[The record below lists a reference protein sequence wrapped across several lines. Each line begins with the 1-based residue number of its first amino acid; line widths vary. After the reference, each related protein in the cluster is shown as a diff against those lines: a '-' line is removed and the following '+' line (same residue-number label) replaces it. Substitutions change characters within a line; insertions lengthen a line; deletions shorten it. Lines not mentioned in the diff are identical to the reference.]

1 MIDIKLSAPKRA
13 AEPIATQPCS
23 CWLITSSDY
32 NDDGNY
38 DDGDISSRSS
48 NGDGDYNDDTDQ
60 YDDDDDIDYNHDT
73 DQYDNNTSQLID
85 QIVIIVRCNSV
96 EQSASYNYYSSSCDV
111 SWFFSTILF

>member
-1 MIDIKLSAPKRA
+1 M
-13 AEPIATQPCS
+13 
-23 CWLITSSDY
+23 TSSDY
-32 NDDGNY
+32 N

-48 NGDGDYNDDTDQ
+48 SNDDGDCDYNNDDTDQ
-60 YDDDDDIDYNHDT
+60 YDDDDDDIDYNHDT

-111 SWFFSTILF
+111 S

>member
-23 CWLITSSDY
+23 CWLIASSDY
-32 NDDGNY
+32 N

-48 NGDGDYNDDTDQ
+48 NDDGDCDYNNDNTDQ

>member
-23 CWLITSSDY
+23 CWLITSSDC
-32 NDDGNY
+32 
-38 DDGDISSRSS
+38 DISSRSS
-48 NGDGDYNDDTDQ
+48 NDDGDYNDDDTDQ
-60 YDDDDDIDYNHDT
+60 YDDDDDDIDYNHDT
-73 DQYDNNTSQLID
+73 DQYDNNNSQLID